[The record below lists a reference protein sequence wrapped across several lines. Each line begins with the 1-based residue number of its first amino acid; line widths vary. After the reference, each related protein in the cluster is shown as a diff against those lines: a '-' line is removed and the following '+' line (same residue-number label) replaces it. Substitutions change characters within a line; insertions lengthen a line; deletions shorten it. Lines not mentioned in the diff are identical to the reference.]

1 MKKKEAREILGVKED
16 DDENVIKKAY
26 RKLALKNHPD
36 KNKGS
41 EESKVKFQRIS
52 EAYKCLTDPKYMDE
66 SMDGMEGFSMDEEEL
81 FAMFNM
87 MFGFEDMMFGGNN
100 GGGGGSLFD
109 FLDFM
114 EGGGGLG
121 GMMGGMGMFDLPNVE
136 DLTPSEMKVAEDYVN
151 NGDEEGLFI
160 YLQELKSKINKR
172 EKTDFDSKI
181 RNKKNKNTRRNNNH
195 GSQNVSRNN
204 SSENK
209 LKSDSRFEYFNNNV
223 DSSDDGFEDSDE
235 ERAQMEAFAA
245 MVGMPPSMVKEMMND
260 DEMLSYR
267 RGGTGINKN
276 KKYDSV
282 ANVSSKAKRNS
293 NAIPDDE
300 LKDFAAMM
308 GIPLSLARQMLME
321 EMGITG
327 GGDDNFLHDQT
338 KKKGKKKRNKMNSGG
353 RASNMVPEEVA
364 FENFMMNFESTLN
377 ADNSRKSFEE
387 EVLSSLM
394 SEMEFEDTL

>member
-41 EESKVKFQRIS
+41 EESKVKFQQIS

-87 MFGFEDMMFGGNN
+87 MFGFEDMMFDGNN
-100 GGGGGSLFD
+100 DGGSGSLFD

-121 GMMGGMGMFDLPNVE
+121 GMMGGMMGGMGMFDLPDVK
-136 DLTPSEMKVAEDYVN
+136 DLTPSEMKVAEEYVN
-151 NGDEEGLFI
+151 NGDEEGLFM

-172 EKTDFDSKI
+172 EKTDYDSKM
-181 RNKKNKNTRRNNNH
+181 RNKKNKNTKRNYNH
-195 GSQNVSRNN
+195 GSHSVSRGN

-209 LKSDSRFEYFNNNV
+209 LKSDSRFEYFSNNL
-223 DSSDDGFEDSDE
+223 DSSDDDFEDSDE

-245 MVGMPPSMVKEMMND
+245 MVGMPPSMVKEMMNGD
-260 DEMLSYR
+260 GIPTHR
-267 RGGTGINKN
+267 RGGTGKNKN
-276 KKYDSV
+276 NKYDSV
-282 ANVSSKAKRNS
+282 AKKSKSNS
-293 NAIPDDE
+293 NAIVDDE
-300 LKDFAAMM
+300 LKEFAAMM

-321 EMGITG
+321 EMGIS
-327 GGDDNFLHDQT
+327 GDGDFLHQQT
-338 KKKGKKKRNKMNSGG
+338 KRKGKKKSNKKKN
-353 RASNMVPEEVA
+353 RI
-364 FENFMMNFESTLN
+364 T
-377 ADNSRKSFEE
+377 
-387 EVLSSLM
+387 
-394 SEMEFEDTL
+394 